1 LETIRVRWHGHSCFE
16 VATDEIIVAT
26 DPHDGK
32 SLGISP
38 PRVRAD
44 VVLVSHDHFDHA
56 ATRLVEK
63 PGVAQVLS
71 DPSPREM
78 GGLHVRGVP
87 TYHDVNEGQ
96 SRGGNIAFVFTLEGV
111 KFCHLGDLGHV
122 LTRDQVEAIG
132 PVDVLFVPVGGVF
145 TIDAPAAWGVI
156 GLLSPKIVVPMH
168 YRVGG
173 LSLSINDISPFLEG
187 ADPDCVMKVGNV
199 VEFSETDL
207 EEDEQ
212 LVWIFAM

>member
-1 LETIRVRWHGHSCFE
+1 
-16 VATDEIIVAT
+16 
-26 DPHDGK
+26 
-32 SLGISP
+32 
-38 PRVRAD
+38 
-44 VVLVSHDHFDHA
+44 
-56 ATRLVEK
+56 
-63 PGVAQVLS
+63 
-71 DPSPREM
+71 
-78 GGLHVRGVP
+78 
-87 TYHDVNEGQ
+87 
-96 SRGGNIAFVFTLEGV
+96 
-111 KFCHLGDLGHV
+111 
-122 LTRDQVEAIG
+122 VEAIG